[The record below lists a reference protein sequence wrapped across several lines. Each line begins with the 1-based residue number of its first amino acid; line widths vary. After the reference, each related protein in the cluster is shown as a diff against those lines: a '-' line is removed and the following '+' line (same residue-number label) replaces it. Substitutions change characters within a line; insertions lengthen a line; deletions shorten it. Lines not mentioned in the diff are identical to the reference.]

1 LKSPAAR
8 WICVLA
14 LLVFSSH
21 APAQS
26 KEALYQGDHAAMGTT
41 YTIYLYAPD
50 PTTAQSALEAAFDEI
65 DRVDD
70 LLSNYKSTSE
80 ISRINREAA
89 QHAVITDAETFA
101 FLQAAMAYS
110 RNTGGTFDITVGRL
124 LHTWGFFQHQGAVP
138 SAAAQHADASGVGWQ
153 HVHLDPATRSV
164 QFLHSNQLE
173 LDPGGIGKGYAVD
186 RVVALLHDLHI
197 TRALI
202 SAGSSSLYM
211 IGAPPGEDGWPV
223 QIPDPTHPGV
233 TLQTLHL
240 HDVSLSTS
248 ACSEKHFVQN
258 GHDYCHIFDPRTLVP
273 VEGMLQTTIISPLAI
288 DSDAL
293 STGLFV
299 TTPEQSRT
307 ILDQHY
313 PGIAALILSGDK
325 ASFTATSIHWPEPI
339 PSPKGP
345 AKP

>member
-1 LKSPAAR
+1 MADVSEDARLAALKSYDILDTP
-8 WICVLA
+8 
-14 LLVFSSH
+14 
-21 APAQS
+21 
-26 KEALYQGDHAAMGTT
+26 E
-41 YTIYLYAPD
+41 
-50 PTTAQSALEAAFDEI
+50 EAAFDEI

-110 RNTGGTFDITVGRL
+110 RNTGGAFDITVGRL